1 MMSEKVLQ
9 SKKSDL
15 PIILLGYMGCG
26 KSTIGRLLA
35 KDLALP
41 YIDLDDYL
49 RKIHGRSV
57 TNLFI
62 EYGEIGFRKL
72 EKTALEDLLVSAQ
85 ASVLSLGGGTPCYAD
100 NMQSVIQS
108 TPHTFY
114 LSPSISTLCH
124 RLYSEKDHRPMISHL
139 TSKDKLQEFIA
150 KHIFERKL
158 YYQQANHHL
167 YIQDETPQ
175 ELVDKIVKELG

>member
-1 MMSEKVLQ
+1 MSEQVLYTA
-9 SKKSDL
+9 KSDQ

-26 KSTIGRLLA
+26 KSTVGRLLA
-35 KDLALP
+35 KHLELP
-41 YIDLDDYL
+41 FVDLDDYL
-49 RKIHGRSV
+49 SEIHGRSV
-57 TNLFI
+57 QNLFL
-62 EYGEIGFRKL
+62 EHGEIGFRKL
-72 EKTALEDLLVSAQ
+72 EKIALDNLLASAQ
-85 ASVLSLGGGTPCYAD
+85 VSVLSLGGGTPCYAD

-167 YIQDETPQ
+167 FIQDETPQ

>member
-1 MMSEKVLQ
+1 MSEQVIY
-9 SKKSDL
+9 SEKSDQ

-26 KSTIGRLLA
+26 KSTVGRHLA
-35 KDLALP
+35 KQLVLP
-41 YIDLDDYL
+41 FVDLDDYL
-49 RKIHGRSV
+49 SEIHGRSV
-57 TNLFI
+57 PNLFL
-62 EYGEIGFRKL
+62 EYGEIGFRKI
-72 EKTALEDLLVSAQ
+72 EKTVLDDLLASAQ

-108 TPHTFY
+108 TPYTFY

-139 TSKDKLQEFIA
+139 TSEDNLQEFIA

-158 YYQQANHHL
+158 FYEQANHLL

-175 ELVDKIVKELG
+175 ELVDQIIKKLG

>member
-1 MMSEKVLQ
+1 MIEQVIYSEK
-9 SKKSDL
+9 SDQ

-26 KSTIGRLLA
+26 KSTVGRHLA
-35 KDLALP
+35 KQLLLP
-41 YIDLDDYL
+41 FVDLDDYL
-49 RKIHGRSV
+49 SEIHGSSV
-57 TNLFI
+57 SNLFL
-62 EYGEIGFRKL
+62 EYGEIGFRKI
-72 EKTALEDLLVSAQ
+72 EKTALDDLLASAK

-108 TPHTFY
+108 TPYTFY

-139 TSKDKLQEFIA
+139 TSEDNLQEFIA

-158 YYQQANHHL
+158 FYEQANHFL
-167 YIQDETPQ
+167 YIKDETPQ
-175 ELVDKIVKELG
+175 ELVDHIIKKLG

>member
-1 MMSEKVLQ
+1 
-9 SKKSDL
+9 
-15 PIILLGYMGCG
+15 
-26 KSTIGRLLA
+26 
-35 KDLALP
+35 
-41 YIDLDDYL
+41 
-49 RKIHGRSV
+49 
-57 TNLFI
+57 
-62 EYGEIGFRKL
+62 
-72 EKTALEDLLVSAQ
+72 
-85 ASVLSLGGGTPCYAD
+85 
-100 NMQSVIQS
+100 MQSVIKS